1 MAYYDVL
8 YLHNEVD
15 CSTVRLSAFTFMLVV
30 DYLSKWRILLLR
42 DLSHLRPL
50 SCKEITYLFILMIS

>member
-15 CSTVRLSAFTFMLVV
+15 GSTARLSVFRFMLVV
-30 DYLSKWRILLLR
+30 DYLLKWRILLLK

-50 SCKEITYLFILMIS
+50 SCR